1 MIASLKT
8 HTNSKKCSESR
19 IKFLFRPFFALVG
32 QLSPA
37 SINGRFSE
45 KFSGHRRLSEQVLES
60 YAASRKPEQTPWKGL
75 LEGFLQLVKDFIE
88 ASRNLILD
96 FLYKK
101 TAKNCENHQR
111 SFRKVLFG
119 FL

>member
-8 HTNSKKCSESR
+8 LTNSKKCSESR

-32 QLSPA
+32 KFSPV

-60 YAASRKPEQTPWKGL
+60 YAATRKPAQLPGKGYW
-75 LEGFLQLVKDFIE
+75 KDFY
-88 ASRNLILD
+88 N
-96 FLYKK
+96 
-101 TAKNCENHQR
+101 
-111 SFRKVLFG
+111 
-119 FL
+119 